1 MEGALEELP
10 GVRAARVDLKHKRVR
25 VTYQSGAIKP
35 EAMQRAMERVDV
47 RLQTRHRLHR
57 LIGWL
62 IGRRQA

>member
-1 MEGALEELP
+1 
-10 GVRAARVDLKHKRVR
+10 VDLKHKRVR